1 MLQIRREGNETAT
14 KFEYNGLAVNVIRSD
29 RKTISLKMKPS
40 ELIMRVPVCMSDK
53 EIQTFL
59 VKENAWIE
67 KHRQL
72 VAEEQKQRQ
81 RFKKLTP
88 EELNAL
94 EERARRIIPEKVRRY
109 AAIIGVDYGRITIR
123 HQRTRW
129 GSCSS
134 KGNLNFNCLLMLAP
148 DEVTDSVV
156 AHELCH
162 RKHMDHSGSFYAEL
176 ERACPEYQRCRRWL
190 NENGGL
196 LLSRLP

>member
-1 MLQIRREGNETAT
+1 MLQTRCEGNETAT
-14 KFEYNGLAVNVIRSD
+14 KFEYNGLTVNVIRSE
-29 RKTISLKMKPS
+29 RKTISLKMRPA
-40 ELIMRVPVCMSDK
+40 ELIMRVPMCMSDK
-53 EIQTFL
+53 EIQSFL
-59 VKENAWIE
+59 VKQNAWIE

-72 VAEEQKQRQ
+72 ISEEQEQRQ

-88 EELNAL
+88 EELAAL
-94 EERARRIIPEKVRRY
+94 EEQARRIIPEKVRRY

-123 HQRTRW
+123 HQRSRW

-162 RKHMDHSGSFYAEL
+162 RKHMNHSKSFYAEL
-176 ERACPEYQRCRRWL
+176 ERAFPEYKRCRSWL
-190 NENGGL
+190 SENGGL